1 MTLVTFSRGYSILM
15 GKKTKIGLAAVA
27 VGAAAWAGS
36 KALATPQT
44 RPGKDVLDYGHPI
57 VLAHRGGGAIAP
69 ENTMVAFRKS
79 AELGVHGFEIDI
91 RLSKDEEILVFHDEY
106 LDRTTDGAG
115 RVADMTL
122 KELSE
127 FDLGYH
133 FVDPSGKTTYRGKG
147 EKIVLLRD
155 LLEAFPQMFINI
167 DMKDSPET
175 YEGSLIP
182 SKLWRLIDS
191 LGVHDRVVVTSFYDE
206 QIDRFNLYAQ
216 NRVAI
221 GAGENEVKK
230 AYTAF
235 NSQFGHLYNPRA
247 DVFQIPV
254 RSSMFRL
261 DLPRFIA
268 FLANLNIPVHYWTI
282 DDPEVMKGLLAAG
295 AQGIITGR
303 PDLAVALISEM
314 EDQTQ

>member
-1 MTLVTFSRGYSILM
+1 M
-15 GKKTKIGLAAVA
+15 GKKTKIGFAAVA

-36 KALATPQT
+36 KALANPQARPQKEILSYDTP
-44 RPGKDVLDYGHPI
+44 V
-57 VLAHRGGGAIAP
+57 VLAHRGGSAIAP
-69 ENTMVAFRKS
+69 ENTLAAFKKS
-79 AELGVHGFEIDI
+79 SELGVQGFEIDI
-91 RLSKDEEILVFHDEY
+91 RLTKDEEIIVFHDEY

-115 RVADMTL
+115 RVADFTL
-122 KELSE
+122 AELQK

-133 FVDPSGKTTYRGKG
+133 FMDKNGQHSYRGKG
-147 EKIVLLRD
+147 EKIITLKE
-155 LLEAFPQMFINI
+155 LLEQFPELHINI
-167 DMKDSPET
+167 DIKDSPET
-175 YEGSLIP
+175 YEGSLMP

-191 LGVHDRVVVTSFYDE
+191 LGAHSQVVVTSFYDE

-221 GAGENEVKK
+221 GAGENEIRK

-235 NSQFGHLYNPRA
+235 NSQFGHLYKPRA

-268 FLANLNIPVHYWTI
+268 FLGNLNIPVHYWTI
-282 DDPEVMKGLLAAG
+282 DVAEEIEALLTAG
-295 AQGIITGR
+295 AKGIITDR
-303 PDLAVALISEM
+303 PDIAVEAIKNL
-314 EDQTQ
+314 QAKNQ

>member
-1 MTLVTFSRGYSILM
+1 M
-15 GKKTKIGLAAVA
+15 GKKTKIGFAAVA

-36 KALATPQT
+36 KALANPQARPKKEILSYDTP
-44 RPGKDVLDYGHPI
+44 V
-57 VLAHRGGGAIAP
+57 VLAHRGGSAIAP
-69 ENTMVAFRKS
+69 ENTMAAFKKS
-79 AELGVHGFEIDI
+79 SELGVQGFEIDI
-91 RLSKDEEILVFHDEY
+91 RLTKDEEIIVFHDEY

-115 RVADMTL
+115 RVADFTL
-122 KELSE
+122 AELQK

-133 FVDPSGKTTYRGKG
+133 FMDKNGEHPYRGKG
-147 EKIVLLRD
+147 EKIITLKE
-155 LLEAFPQMFINI
+155 LLEQFPEMHINI
-167 DMKDSPET
+167 DIKDSPET
-175 YEGSLIP
+175 YEGSLMP

-191 LGVHDRVVVTSFYDE
+191 LGAHSQVVVTSFYDE

-221 GAGENEVKK
+221 GAGENEIRK

-235 NSQFGHLYNPRA
+235 NSQFGHLYKPRA

-268 FLANLNIPVHYWTI
+268 FLGNLNIPTHYWTI
-282 DDPEVMKGLLAAG
+282 DVAEEIEALLTAG
-295 AQGIITGR
+295 AKGIITDR
-303 PDLAVALISEM
+303 PDIAVEAVKNL
-314 EDQTQ
+314 QAKNQ

>member
-1 MTLVTFSRGYSILM
+1 M
-15 GKKTKIGLAAVA
+15 GKKTKIGFAAVA

-36 KALATPQT
+36 KALANPQA
-44 RPGKDVLDYGHPI
+44 RPRKEILSYDAPV
-57 VLAHRGGGAIAP
+57 VLAHRGGSAIAP
-69 ENTMVAFRKS
+69 ENTMAAFKKS

-91 RLSKDEEILVFHDEY
+91 RLTKDEEIIVFHDEY

-115 RVADMTL
+115 RVADFTL
-122 KELSE
+122 TELQK

-133 FVDPSGKTTYRGKG
+133 FMEKDGQHSYRGLG
-147 EKIVLLRD
+147 EKIVTLKD
-155 LLEAFPQMFINI
+155 LLEQFPELHVNI
-167 DMKDSPET
+167 DIKDSPET
-175 YEGSLIP
+175 YEGSLMP

-191 LGVHDRVVVTSFYDE
+191 LDAHSQVVVTSFYDE

-221 GAGENEVKK
+221 GAGENEVRK

-235 NSQFGHLYNPRA
+235 NSQFGHLYKPRA

-261 DLPRFIA
+261 DLPRFIS
-268 FLANLNIPVHYWTI
+268 FLANLNIPAHYWTI
-282 DDPEVMKGLLAAG
+282 DVPEEIQALLSAG
-295 AQGIITGR
+295 AKGIITDR
-303 PDLAVALISEM
+303 PDIAVEAVKNHQEKN
-314 EDQTQ
+314 Q

>member
-1 MTLVTFSRGYSILM
+1 M
-15 GKKTKIGLAAVA
+15 GKKTKIGFAAVA

-36 KALATPQT
+36 KALANPQA
-44 RPGKDVLDYGHPI
+44 RPKKEILSYDTPI

-69 ENTMVAFRKS
+69 ENTMAAFKKS
-79 AELGVHGFEIDI
+79 SELGVHGFEIDI
-91 RLSKDEEILVFHDEY
+91 RLTKDEEIIVFHDEY

-115 RVADMTL
+115 RVADFTL
-122 KELSE
+122 AELQK

-133 FVDPSGKTTYRGKG
+133 FLAKDGQHSYRGKG
-147 EKIVLLRD
+147 EKIITLKE
-155 LLEAFPQMFINI
+155 LLEQFPELHINI
-167 DMKDSPET
+167 DIKDSPET
-175 YEGSLIP
+175 YEGSLMP

-191 LGVHDRVVVTSFYDE
+191 LDAHSQVVVTSFYDE

-221 GAGENEVKK
+221 GAGENEIRK

-235 NSQFGHLYNPRA
+235 NSQFGHLYKPRA

-268 FLANLNIPVHYWTI
+268 FLGNLNIPAHYWTI
-282 DDPEVMKGLLAAG
+282 DVPEEIEALLAAG
-295 AQGIITGR
+295 ARGIITDR
-303 PDLAVALISEM
+303 PDIAVEAIKNH
-314 EDQTQ
+314 QTKNQ

>member
-1 MTLVTFSRGYSILM
+1 M
-15 GKKTKIGLAAVA
+15 GTKTKIGIAAVA

-36 KALATPQT
+36 KALISPQS
-44 RPGKDVLDYGHPI
+44 RPGKNVLGYSHPI
-57 VLAHRGGGAIAP
+57 VLAHRGGSSIAP
-69 ENTMVAFRKS
+69 ENTMAAFSKS
-79 AELGVHGFEIDI
+79 AGLGVHGFEIDI
-91 RLSKDEEILVFHDEY
+91 RLTKDEEILVFHDEY

-115 RVADMTL
+115 RVADLTY
-122 KELSE
+122 KELLE

-133 FVDPSGKTTYRGKG
+133 FVDLSGKTSYRGKG
-147 EKIVLLRD
+147 EKVVLLRE
-155 LLEAFPQMFINI
+155 LLQAFPEMYVNI

-191 LGVHDRVVVTSFYDE
+191 LGVHERVVVTSYYDE

-230 AYTAF
+230 AYTAY
-235 NSQFGHLYNPRA
+235 NSQFGHLYAPRA
-247 DVFQIPV
+247 DVFQLPV

-261 DLPRFIA
+261 DSPRFIA
-268 FLANLNIPVHYWTI
+268 FLSDLNIPVHYWTI
-282 DDPEVMKGLLAAG
+282 DEPEKMRSLITAG
-295 AQGIITGR
+295 AQGIITDR
-303 PDLAVALISEM
+303 PDLAIAVIDEI
-314 EDQTQ
+314 ENQTK